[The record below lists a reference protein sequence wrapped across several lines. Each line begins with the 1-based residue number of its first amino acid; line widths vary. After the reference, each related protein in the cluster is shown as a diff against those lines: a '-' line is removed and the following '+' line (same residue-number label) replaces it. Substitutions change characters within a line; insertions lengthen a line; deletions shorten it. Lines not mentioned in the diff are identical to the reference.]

1 MPVHILQ
8 SLLDEAQG
16 YDPADVQFWAK
27 VAAIW
32 QVNNT
37 GICESVKYLRN
48 AYFMTTEASYQ
59 RN

>member
-1 MPVHILQ
+1 MAVCILQ

-16 YDPADVQFWAK
+16 NDPADQFWAK

-37 GICESVKYLRN
+37 GICESVK
-48 AYFMTTEASYQ
+48 
-59 RN
+59 

>member
-1 MPVHILQ
+1 MPVYILQ

-27 VAAIW
+27 AAIW

-48 AYFMTTEASYQ
+48 AYFTTAEAPFQ
-59 RN
+59 RNQ